1 MTRTRK
7 RSVLANLP
15 APTRSSALARMA
27 VVATLLLLPLR
38 ANAEPVTLKLSF
50 FTSDRS
56 IAYQAAIK
64 PFVDAVNNEGDGLI
78 KIDVY
83 SSGTLGKI
91 QRELPK
97 QVLDGTADIAFIVPG
112 QNPELFQDNPVVE
125 LPGLFRDSREAS
137 LTYTRLVAANS
148 LAGYQNYFVIGA
160 FATQPETIHSRKP
173 LRSLADLKGQK
184 IRVNNPTEAIALAKL
199 GALPAVLAFNETAP
213 ALSAGVLDG
222 ATVPVTQLF
231 DVGIGRLAGNHYLL
245 GTSVAPLA
253 LVMNRKVFDQL
264 PENAKALVRKYSGEW
279 SAERFSEAYEAAG
292 KKVLDDI
299 RADNR
304 RSIVVPS
311 APDQL
316 TAQRAFKSIAQDW
329 AAASAHNGELL
340 KLTETTLA
348 KVHET
353 DLAKAR
359 AEAPKD

>member
-1 MTRTRK
+1 MIGIQK
-7 RSVLANLP
+7 RSVLSFF
-15 APTRSSALARMA
+15 PTGSTATAVARIAA
-27 VVATLLLLPLR
+27 VVTPLFLSLAAT
-38 ANAEPVTLKLSF
+38 AEPVTLKLSF

-56 IAYQAAIK
+56 VAYQAAIK
-64 PFVDAVNNEGDGLI
+64 PFVEAVNGEGEGQV
-78 KIDVY
+78 KIEVY
-83 SSGTLGKI
+83 LSGALGKI

-137 LTYTRLVAANS
+137 LTYTRLVASNS

-173 LRSLADLKGQK
+173 LRSLADLKGQR

-199 GALPAVLAFNETAP
+199 GALPAVLAFNETGP
-213 ALSAGVLDG
+213 ALSGGALDG

-264 PENAKALVRKYSGEW
+264 PENAKALIRKYSGEW
-279 SAERFSEAYEAAG
+279 SAERFAEAYEAAG
-292 KKVLDDI
+292 KKVLDEI
-299 RADNR
+299 RADSR

-316 TAQRAFKSIAQDW
+316 TAQRAFKSITQDW
-329 AAASAHNGELL
+329 AAANVHNSDLL
-340 KLTETTLA
+340 KLTETNLA
-348 KVHET
+348 KVREPE
-353 DLAKAR
+353 LAKAR
-359 AEAPKD
+359 AEDPRD